1 MKVIKNYLYN
11 ASYQLLAL
19 VLPIITAP
27 YVSRTLGPKGVGQY
41 SFTYSIITWFTLI
54 TSIGIAYYGDRQ
66 VAYVRNDRQKLS
78 QTFWELQVI
87 KLCMTALSLVAFLIL
102 LSFYHQYTLLL
113 WLQAIC
119 IIASTVDISWLYMGL
134 EDFKVTVVRNT
145 IVKVLSAIS
154 IFIFVHNHQD
164 TWKYV
169 LILSLSLF
177 LANLTL
183 WPSLRKFLVPV
194 RWDSLRPFVHLR
206 ESLVLFL
213 PSIATKVYLTL
224 NKTVLGLVAGA
235 TAAGFYN
242 NSDTLV
248 QMVIAIVTATG
259 TVVLPHAASEF
270 AKGNIEAIREM
281 LYKSFN
287 FVSFISIPMAFGI
300 AAIALRLSEFFY
312 GNGFAPVGPV
322 MMIEALVVVLVAW
335 SNAIGIQYLLPM
347 KRTNEYTR
355 TLVTSAIVSIIIN
368 FPLIKLWGLHGAMIT
383 TVISEG
389 VVTAYQLWIVHEEF
403 DFKRLFQDIPK
414 YMVAGLIMFMIVFW
428 MNITINFN
436 FLTMIIEILLGIV
449 LYIVVLLI
457 LRPIILSDTVEIMR
471 GFLKKRKRN

>member
-355 TLVTSAIVSIIIN
+355 TLVTSAIVSTIIN

-449 LYIVVLLI
+449 LYIVALLI